1 MPAARIWPPFPSGA
15 VAGRKLMASEQQA
28 TWPLARTLAWVVMLV
43 MAAAL
48 AYTAWIAI
56 ANFNRIGV

>member
-1 MPAARIWPPFPSGA
+1 
-15 VAGRKLMASEQQA
+15 MASEQQA
-28 TWPLARTLAWVVMLV
+28 TWPLVRTLAWVVMLV
-43 MAAAL
+43 MAATL